1 MNYKK
6 TIGIEV
12 HVELKTKEKLFSP
25 SLNLYGD
32 LANSNANII
41 DLGYPG
47 VLPTV
52 NKEAISLAVKAAQ
65 VLNCK
70 IRKKMLL
77 TEKII
82 FIPIIRKIFK

>member
-1 MNYKK
+1 MSDYQK

-25 SLNLYGD
+25 SLNLYGNM
-32 LANSNANII
+32 ANSNANII

-47 VLPTV
+47 VLPTL
-52 NKEAISLAVKAAQ
+52 NKEAVDLAIRAAH

-70 IRKKMLL
+70 IR
-77 TEKII
+77 
-82 FIPIIRKIFK
+82 